1 MAIKMYMRL
10 FCLLEVDLAEV
21 LFGGGRQK
29 SFRKHNLGDSVET
42 AWAIFGVPSSIVQE
56 EHRTNYGSA

>member
-1 MAIKMYMRL
+1 MAIEMYLRL

-42 AWAIFGVPSSIVQE
+42 AWAIFGVQVP
-56 EHRTNYGSA
+56 